1 MMVNEISIEGY
12 RYAIIFTDSFT
23 GMIWVYG
30 LRTKDQTLDALK
42 KWYCDIAQVRL
53 KHKLAILMRDNAGKI
68 DLKPLRTSSSPFMF
82 RAGSVRLMNN
92 GRMGSQKLQSAL

>member
-1 MMVNEISIEGY
+1 MVVNEISLEGY

-42 KWYCDIAQVRL
+42 KWYCDIAQIRL
-53 KHKLAILMRDNAGKI
+53 KHRLAILMRDNAGEN
-68 DLKPLRTSSSPFMF
+68 R
-82 RAGSVRLMNN
+82 
-92 GRMGSQKLQSAL
+92 SQAVEDFIKSIMSIHVQSRFSAP